1 MEKIVFFTG
10 GDDLYGAN
18 KILFNTLP
26 LFSKYERYICLPNRG
41 KLSELIEKTYD
52 DIKIITLPNLPV
64 IAKKYLTPLGIITF
78 FFNLWKCKSKLRSLL
93 SSASIVYLNT
103 LAVLPISF
111 YSKNYLILHVHE
123 ILDNSSLMNRIVN
136 IISLKKA
143 NKIICVSN
151 ATSNNLIAIADKEQ
165 KKKIETVY
173 NGIPQIHANNQKID
187 SPKSKKIKILL
198 IGRIKPQIK
207 GQNYVLDA
215 LKYLSDE
222 TKSKIMISFVGSP
235 VPGQEDDLAD
245 MIERIEKEN
254 LSEIVSIKQFTLDIA
269 KLYYEADICLVPS
282 VRADPFPTTVL
293 EAMSMKRPVIG
304 TNLGGIPEM
313 IVDSITGFVIP
324 SDNPVLFAEKIE
336 RLVNDEKLR
345 HSMGE
350 NGYAKFL
357 DQFTIEGYENRYK
370 KALNELNLFKI

>member
-1 MEKIVFFTG
+1 
-10 GDDLYGAN
+10 
-18 KILFNTLP
+18 
-26 LFSKYERYICLPNRG
+26 
-41 KLSELIEKTYD
+41 
-52 DIKIITLPNLPV
+52 
-64 IAKKYLTPLGIITF
+64 
-78 FFNLWKCKSKLRSLL
+78 
-93 SSASIVYLNT
+93 
-103 LAVLPISF
+103 
-111 YSKNYLILHVHE
+111 
-123 ILDNSSLMNRIVN
+123 MNRIVN

-173 NGIPQIHANNQKID
+173 NGIPQINANNREID
-187 SPKSKKIKILL
+187 SLKSEKIKILL

-215 LKYLSDE
+215 LKYLSNE
-222 TKSKIMISFVGSP
+222 TKSKILISFIGSP
-235 VPGQEDDLAD
+235 VPGQEDDLND
-245 MIERIEKEN
+245 MIKRIEKEN

-282 VRADPFPTTVL
+282 IRADPFPTTVL